1 MTDSDR
7 KRAASILST
16 VLLPATLLML
26 FLAPCPSLTAQD
38 DAAMKKAR
46 RQMVERQIAARGVDH
61 PGVLRAMRTV
71 PRHRFVPEDMRGM
84 AYAAQPLPIGHGQ
97 TISQPYIVAY
107 MTQVNDPKKSDV
119 VLEIGTGSGYQA
131 AVLSPL
137 VEHVYTVEIIGEL
150 AQSARKR
157 LSSLTYRNVTVRHGD
172 GYHGWKEHGPYDAIV
187 VTAASEHVPPPLVEQ
202 LKEGGT
208 MIIPVGSPFRT
219 QYLMLVEKRN
229 GEVRTR
235 TLMPVRF
242 VPFTRDN

>member
-1 MTDSDR
+1 M
-7 KRAASILST
+7 
-16 VLLPATLLML
+16 LLPAALLL
-26 FLAPCPSLTAQD
+26 FSLAFWSPLIAQND
-38 DAAMKKAR
+38 DAMQQAR
-46 RQMVERQIAARGVDH
+46 RLMVKRQLAARGVDH

-71 PRHRFVPEDMRGM
+71 PRHRFVPEDMRAM
-84 AYAAQPLPIGHGQ
+84 AYADQPLPIGHGQ

-107 MTQVNDPKKSDV
+107 MTQVIDPKKDDV
-119 VLEIGTGSGYQA
+119 VLEIGTGTGYQA

-137 VEHVYTVEIIGEL
+137 VEHVYTVEIISEL
-150 AQSARKR
+150 AERARKR
-157 LSSLTYRNVTVRHGD
+157 LSTLGYRNVTVRHGD

-187 VTAASEHVPPPLVEQ
+187 VTAASEHIPPPLVEQ
-202 LKEGGT
+202 LKEGGS